1 MFILMIKIMKS
12 LGGLL
17 PLLGALH
24 LMKFTLND
32 QLAEYGLQIPMWVTE
47 ATVVVFTLVFLMALT
62 TLLLGRSRMAPAGY
76 PVSAPVRR
84 RSRRSAVIQESGEQ
98 TRYRQRLNALAK
110 YV

>member
-1 MFILMIKIMKS
+1 MFILMIKLMKS

-32 QLAEYGLQIPMWVTE
+32 QLAAYGLRIPMWVTE

-62 TLLLGRSRMAPAGY
+62 TLLLSRSRMAPAGDS
-76 PVSAPVRR
+76 VSAPVRR
-84 RSRRSAVIQESGEQ
+84 RSRRTAAAPESASQA
-98 TRYRQRLNALAK
+98 RQRRRLNALSK

>member
-1 MFILMIKIMKS
+1 MFVLMIKIMKS

-24 LMKFTLND
+24 LMKFTLSD
-32 QLAEYGLQIPMWVTE
+32 QLAAYGLRIPMWVTE
-47 ATVVVFTLVFLMALT
+47 ATVVVFTLVFMMALT
-62 TLLLGRSRMAPAGY
+62 TLLLSRSRMAPAGY

-84 RSRRSAVIQESGEQ
+84 RSRSAAATPENANQA
-98 TRYRQRLNALAK
+98 RHRQRFNALAK

>member
-1 MFILMIKIMKS
+1 MFIIMIKLMKS

-17 PLLGALH
+17 PLLGALN

-32 QLAEYGLQIPMWVTE
+32 QLAAYGLRIPIWVTE
-47 ATVVVFTLVFLMALT
+47 ATVIVFTLVFLIALT
-62 TLLLGRSRMAPAGY
+62 SLFLGRSRMAPAGY

-84 RSRRSAVIQESGEQ
+84 PRRTAAASESANQA
-98 TRYRQRLNALAK
+98 RHRQRLNALSK

>member
-32 QLAEYGLQIPMWVTE
+32 QLAAYGLRIPMWVTE
-47 ATVVVFTLVFLMALT
+47 VTVVVFTLIFLIALT
-62 TLLLGRSRMAPAGY
+62 TLILGRSRMTPAGH

-84 RSRRSAVIQESGEQ
+84 RSRRTAAAPESGNQ
-98 TRYRQRLNALAK
+98 TRYRQRLNALSK

>member
-1 MFILMIKIMKS
+1 MFVLMIKIMKS

-32 QLAEYGLQIPMWVTE
+32 QLAAYGLRIPMWVTE

-62 TLLLGRSRMAPAGY
+62 TLLLSRSRMTPAGY
-76 PVSAPVRR
+76 PVPAPVRR
-84 RSRRSAVIQESGEQ
+84 RSRRTTAAPENANQA
-98 TRYRQRLNALAK
+98 RHRQRLNALAR